1 MLPTLQQRKKL
12 QGLGDLVE
20 LAAKVTG
27 VKTVVDTVSKATGKD
42 CGCGRRRDKLN
53 ELMPFKKGSADGVQ
67 RDED

>member
-27 VKTVVDTVSKATGKD
+27 VKTVVDTVSEVTGKD
-42 CGCGRRRDKLN
+42 CGCKKRKEALN
-53 ELMPFKKGSADGVQ
+53 RLMPFKKENADGVQ
-67 RDED
+67 RNED